1 MIRSRTT
8 ICLLLALFVS
18 GLTYSQFTFVGVT
31 ADYGTKI
38 KEPGFSAIVFYTVNE
53 QIDITPNFT
62 WYLTHKEDIP
72 GGEKKTS
79 WWSANLCGH
88 YNILHAGKLEGY
100 GLMGLNVSGI
110 TKETRETVQ
119 GQDFTDK
126 KTLYKPGLN
135 VGAGGSVHLS
145 NFFTPFAEAKVTL
158 TDDEAFQAGLR
169 LGVLIRIA
177 ADKERETEEY

>member
-8 ICLLLALFVS
+8 ICLFLAIFVS

-62 WYLTHKEDIP
+62 WYLTHKEDIIDD
-72 GGEKKTS
+72 GEKIGEKKTS
-79 WWSANLCGH
+79 WWSANFCGH

-110 TKETRETVQ
+110 TKETKEKRRS
-119 GQDFTDK
+119 
-126 KTLYKPGLN
+126 GL
-135 VGAGGSVHLS
+135 
-145 NFFTPFAEAKVTL
+145 
-158 TDDEAFQAGLR
+158 LR
-169 LGVLIRIA
+169 
-177 ADKERETEEY
+177 

>member
-1 MIRSRTT
+1 MIRSRTA
-8 ICLLLALFVS
+8 ICLILALFVS

-62 WYLTHKEDIP
+62 WYLAHKEDSADW
-72 GGEKKTS
+72 EKKTS

-110 TKETRETVQ
+110 TTETRETVQ
-119 GQDFTDK
+119 GQDFNDK

-135 VGAGGSVHLS
+135 VGIGGSVHLS
-145 NFFTPFAEAKVTL
+145 DFFTPFAEVKVSL
-158 TDDEAFQAGLR
+158 TDKDYTQAGIR
-169 LGVLIRIA
+169 LGILVRIA
-177 ADKERETEEY
+177 ADKVRETEEY